1 MYHEAPGE
9 GEEWGNLACCS
20 SWGLKESDTTE
31 QLNNN
36 MKRGKAGTEADMY
49 TGRMPHDDKGR
60 DLRGAAE
67 AKKCEKFLPNY
78 LKLGERH

>member
-1 MYHEAPGE
+1 M
-9 GEEWGNLACCS
+9 CCG

-36 MKRGKAGTEADMY
+36 NTKRAKAGTEADMY
-49 TGRMPHDDKGR
+49 TGRMSHDDEGR
-60 DLRGAAE
+60 DLSDAAE
-67 AKKCEKFLPNY
+67 VKECEKFLPNY

>member
-1 MYHEAPGE
+1 
-9 GEEWGNLACCS
+9 
-20 SWGLKESDTTE
+20 
-31 QLNNN
+31 

-49 TGRMPHDDKGR
+49 TGRMSHDDKGR
-60 DLRGAAE
+60 DLSGAAE